1 MQYHSLPLP
10 DLFIPMKLIK
20 CGHPS
25 TFASSPFA
33 PSQEK
38 SPLRLREKKPLH
50 AFARKKPFAPLR
62 LREKKALR
70 AFARNKPLRTFTP
83 SREKTPSPLHA
94 FARKQT
100 YRAYVS
106 TSKNSLIIIAVAPH
120 TAFPS
125 TQ

>member
-1 MQYHSLPLP
+1 MWPP
-10 DLFIPMKLIK
+10 P
-20 CGHPS
+20 
-25 TFASSPFA
+25 TFA

-38 SPLRLREKKPLH
+38 SPSNLREKKNLH
-50 AFARKKPFAPLR
+50 AFARKKPFAPSR
-62 LREKKALR
+62 LREKKPLQTFARKKTFTPSQEKSPLRLR
-70 AFARNKPLRTFTP
+70 AFARKNP
-83 SREKTPSPLHA
+83 
-94 FARKQT
+94 

>member
-1 MQYHSLPLP
+1 MWPPIHLRELPL
-10 DLFIPMKLIK
+10 
-20 CGHPS
+20 
-25 TFASSPFA
+25 
-33 PSQEK
+33 
-38 SPLRLREKKPLH
+38 R
-50 AFARKKPFAPLR
+50 AFARKKPFAPSREKTPSRLREKKALCAFAPSREKSPSR

-70 AFARNKPLRTFTP
+70 AFARNKPLRPFTP
-83 SREKTPSPLHA
+83 SREKPPSPLHA

>member
-1 MQYHSLPLP
+1 MAPTHLRAFARKKPFAPSRLREKKPLQ
-10 DLFIPMKLIK
+10 
-20 CGHPS
+20 
-25 TFASSPFA
+25 TFARKKTFT

-38 SPLRLREKKPLH
+38 SPLRLR
-50 AFARKKPFAPLR
+50 AFARKK
-62 LREKKALR
+62 
-70 AFARNKPLRTFTP
+70 
-83 SREKTPSPLHA
+83 
-94 FARKQT
+94 T

>member
-1 MQYHSLPLP
+1 MWPPIHLRELPL
-10 DLFIPMKLIK
+10 
-20 CGHPS
+20 
-25 TFASSPFA
+25 
-33 PSQEK
+33 
-38 SPLRLREKKPLH
+38 R
-50 AFARKKPFAPLR
+50 AFARKKPFAPSR
-62 LREKKALR
+62 LREKKTLCAFAPSREKSPSRLR
-70 AFARNKPLRTFTP
+70 EKQTPSHLHAFARKNPFTP
-83 SREKTPSPLHA
+83 SREKPPSPLHA